1 MTSWKGKHVAQ
12 RVFAFRNPC
21 PLTQCAYLQMLL
33 NIYCVEPVSILKRHL
48 NDEISFLIRGVHRTA
63 IGSEELTEI
72 LTRLIL
78 RLENVE
84 ILVHFFCF
92 VEQTRTELCF
102 VQTCLAETR
111 FNRFENAL
119 RPWLADLLLTMDLFD
134 EELYTQVKDL
144 RMNTAVPLVH
154 RSSRV
159 FFLARSSIRQR
170 MTSG

>member
-1 MTSWKGKHVAQ
+1 
-12 RVFAFRNPC
+12 
-21 PLTQCAYLQMLL
+21 MLL
-33 NIYCVEPVSILKRHL
+33 NIYCVEPSSTLKRQL

-63 IGSEELTEI
+63 IGSEDLTQI

-111 FNRFENAL
+111 FDRLESAL
-119 RPWLADLLLTMDLFD
+119 RPWLVDLLLTMDLFD
-134 EELYTQVKDL
+134 EELYSQVNDRRL
-144 RMNTAVPLVH
+144 DIAVSRAH

-159 FFLARSSIRQR
+159 FFLATSSIRHR
-170 MTSG
+170 ITIG